1 MAQPAAVP
9 ACPTSPR
16 AGAGAHGV
24 LPWWI
29 WGPMAAPVT
38 GSGNL
43 FAGVAFF
50 GPQAGL
56 ISTDLLRDHV
66 VTLDDGNAV
75 IHRTTPDRFSGE

>member
-1 MAQPAAVP
+1 
-9 ACPTSPR
+9 
-16 AGAGAHGV
+16 
-24 LPWWI
+24 
-29 WGPMAAPVT
+29 MAAPVT